1 MPGKRRN
8 AYDRD
13 LSADERA
20 AEQRD
25 RILAAAALLYGERG
39 YYDTRVEDIVE
50 RAGVSR
56 RTVYLHFEDLDEL
69 RFAVFERAIATTLVR
84 LAEIAQDKDN
94 PDRLRAVLT
103 RMFEHISVAPQLGR
117 VVAYE
122 LRLPSPRNVALRKQV
137 LSLFA
142 GILMEGTNED
152 HLDGRVP
159 TPPDELTVYG
169 LLGSFEALANHFL
182 DGSQPIDVNKA
193 VETALRIY
201 RSVYPWRPKSG

>member
-20 AEQRD
+20 AEQHD
-25 RILAAAALLYGERG
+25 RILGAAAALYGERG

-56 RTVYLHFEDLDEL
+56 RTVYQHFKDLDEL

-84 LAEIAQDKDN
+84 LAEIAQDKDA

-103 RMFEHISVAPQLGR
+103 RMFEHIAITPHFGR

-137 LSLFA
+137 LALFA
-142 GILMEGTNED
+142 AILMDGTNED

-169 LLGSFEALANHFL
+169 LLGVFEGLANHFL
-182 DGSQPIDVNKA
+182 DREEKVDVEKA
-193 VETALRIY
+193 VETALKIY
-201 RSVYPWRPKSG
+201 RAVYPWRPKTA